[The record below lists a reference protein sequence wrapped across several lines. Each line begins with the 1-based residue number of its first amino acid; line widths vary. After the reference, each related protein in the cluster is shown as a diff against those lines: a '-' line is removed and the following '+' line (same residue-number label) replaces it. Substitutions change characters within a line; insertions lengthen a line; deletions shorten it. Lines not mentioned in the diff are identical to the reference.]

1 MDYHSTGDKQT
12 DLIYADFFLVEVV
25 LRFWEKTFLAGNT
38 TKRESG
44 LTIKMPEYS
53 LFFAI
58 LYNKNYYFAYLSNFN
73 IDNQNIEL
81 ESTMSVSWKLLE
93 ASIL

>member
-12 DLIYADFFLVEVV
+12 DLIYADFFLIEVV

-44 LTIKMPEYS
+44 LTIKMPDYS
-53 LFFAI
+53 LFFVI
-58 LYNKNYYFAYLSNFN
+58 LYNK
-73 IDNQNIEL
+73 
-81 ESTMSVSWKLLE
+81 KLFC
-93 ASIL
+93 IFV